1 MLQRAGSPLEG
12 EGATFV
18 REGTA
23 TGIDPRAL
31 VAIAAHETILETYGP
46 AQAIRNPFGL
56 GPNWSFASEADAIAR
71 AASTLATMY
80 IPEGRTAI
88 PQIGAKWAPIGASN
102 DPAGLNDNWTAG
114 VGAYY
119 AAMGGDPARPILLQA
134 QDAAPACSGGGSAPA
149 ATDPLATT
157 PSPAPAPAGPAGGRG
172 LGRRGPGGRGHP
184 RRRRAPTPPPA
195 PPRSST
201 ASSSPSRS
209 PRRATA
215 SYRDAFAEP
224 GHGGLRRRAPPV
236 RPHHP
241 ERRRA
246 TPPWRWSPAPSTPG
260 DAADREEGIAF
271 WITTPGGDRLG
282 YGPLASYAAG
292 IGEGT
297 AVSAGQP
304 LGHLRRLGPDRLG
317 ARRRSGSTRSPCSR
331 RRAPPPD
338 ERARRA
344 GRSLRPF
351 DPDERANVDAVVLS
365 ETGGP
370 EVLRVGTAPD
380 PVAGAGEVV
389 VALRAAALNRR
400 DVFVRKGIA
409 PSPLPVIPG
418 LRRRRDGA
426 VDRRRASRASP
437 RATR

>member
-1 MLQRAGSPLEG
+1 MRSPLIATLVGAAIAAAVVTAAPATAATGVIQSMACIAPGDAGGIDAMLQRAGSPLAG

-157 PSPAPAPAGPAGGRG
+157 PSPAPAPAGPPVVVAWGGAAPAVAGPAAAQGSDPATG
-172 LGRRGPGGRGHP
+172 
-184 RRRRAPTPPPA
+184 APAVLDGFVFPLALA
-195 PPRSST
+195 PS
-201 ASSSPSRS
+201 
-209 PRRATA
+209 ATA

-224 GHGGLRRRAPPV
+224 GTVDCAGARLQCALTIQS
-236 RPHHP
+236 
-241 ERRRA
+241 A
-246 TPPWRWSPAPSTPG
+246 PG
-260 DAADREEGIAF
+260 DAAVAMVAGHPPRRGRRGPRGGHRLLDLH
-271 WITTPGGDRLG
+271 PGRRPARLR
-282 YGPLASYAAG
+282 AAG
-292 IGEGT
+292 VVRGGHRRGHRGERR
-297 AVSAGQP
+297 AAAGD
-304 LGHLRRLGPDRLG
+304 LRRLGPDRLG
-317 ARRRSGSTRSPCSR
+317 ARRPAGQPVPPAPGDAPLLLTSGRG
-331 RRAPPPD
+331 
-338 ERARRA
+338 ARNVVCGPSIPTK
-344 GRSLRPF
+344 GR
-351 DPDERANVDAVVLS
+351 
-365 ETGGP
+365 TW
-370 EVLRVGTAPD
+370 T
-380 PVAGAGEVV
+380 
-389 VALRAAALNRR
+389 
-400 DVFVRKGIA
+400 
-409 PSPLPVIPG
+409 PSF
-418 LRRRRDGA
+418 
-426 VDRRRASRASP
+426 
-437 RATR
+437 